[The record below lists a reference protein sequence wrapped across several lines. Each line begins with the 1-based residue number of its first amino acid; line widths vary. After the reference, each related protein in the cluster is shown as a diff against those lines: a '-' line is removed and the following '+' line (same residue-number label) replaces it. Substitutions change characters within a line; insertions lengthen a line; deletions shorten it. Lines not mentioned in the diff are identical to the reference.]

1 MLFNLIPEQLSRV
14 LAGRSEGITLGAL
27 KVNSLLYADDLILVA
42 DTPQDLQALL
52 AVTEQWASFY

>member
-14 LAGRSEGITLGAL
+14 LAGRDEGITLGAL

-42 DTPQDLQALL
+42 DTP
-52 AVTEQWASFY
+52 